1 MKNFKIIIASLL
13 VSLIISCG
21 NEDELPQVNLRLM
34 NNSDV
39 TFVNTTITTKG
50 SSVSY
55 ANINGQQSSEYIVAV
70 GLTNSINLEVITTSK
85 DTLRVIQIDPP
96 RNENIYMEGNYTR
109 KISIIDGRIQYEII
123 KD

>member
-1 MKNFKIIIASLL
+1 M